1 MGASAPVTSESPADK
16 PTYQFTSCQ
25 ISGIVEG
32 QELKRKTFVRIF
44 FVFLCSIALAC
55 VVAGEQHGKN
65 KEQPRKKKTPP
76 GQQSQPTGPAG
87 KPVGKPTGT
96 GKTLGAEK
104 TTGAGKP
111 VGAGKTTETGKTGEA
126 GKTKGTGKTTET
138 GKTGEAG
145 KTKGTGKTTETGK
158 AGEAG
163 KTKGTG
169 KKDVQYYKL
178 PGKPNPESAPSSNFQ
193 QHNRIE
199 GSQNWQ
205 GTNYTAFREYSSEW
219 HDRTWW
225 DSHYKPITLISG
237 GWYYWN
243 AGFWY
248 PAWGYDPANSY
259 YPYDGPIR
267 GYRNLPPD
275 QVIANVQS
283 ALQQEGYYHGEVD
296 GLLGPATRGAIA
308 DYQRDHGLDITS
320 AIDQPTLES
329 LGMG

>member
-1 MGASAPVTSESPADK
+1 MK
-16 PTYQFTSCQ
+16 
-25 ISGIVEG
+25 
-32 QELKRKTFVRIF
+32 IF
-44 FVFLCSIALAC
+44 LVFLCSIALTC
-55 VVAGEQHGKN
+55 VPAGAQHGKN
-65 KEQPRKKKTPP
+65 KEQPRKKRTPP

-96 GKTLGAEK
+96 DKTAGAGKSTGTGKTVGAEK
-104 TTGAGKP
+104 TTRAGKT
-111 VGAGKTTETGKTGEA
+111 VGAGKRTETGTGKAGEA

-138 GKTGEAG
+138 GQAGEAGKTKRTGKTPETGKTGEAG
-145 KTKGTGKTTETGK
+145 KTNGTGKR
-158 AGEAG
+158 
-163 KTKGTG
+163 
-169 KKDVQYYKL
+169 DVQYYKL

-225 DSHYKPITLISG
+225 DSRYNPIVLISG

-248 PAWGYDPANSY
+248 PAWGYDSANSY

-267 GYRNLPPD
+267 GYKNLPPD